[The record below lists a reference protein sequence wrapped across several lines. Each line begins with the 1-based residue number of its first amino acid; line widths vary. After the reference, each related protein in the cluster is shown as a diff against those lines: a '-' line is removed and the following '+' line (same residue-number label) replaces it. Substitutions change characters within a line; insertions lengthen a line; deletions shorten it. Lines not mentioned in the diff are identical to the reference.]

1 VIVTREQLIQALTK
15 NEVERFLDTYKE
27 EEPDYEEWLVDFFSK
42 GGFFVESDEE
52 LQRQYDEYI
61 HRGK

>member
-1 VIVTREQLIQALTK
+1 MTREQLIQALTK
-15 NEVERFLDTYKE
+15 NEVERFISSYKD
-27 EEPDYEEWLVDFFSK
+27 EEPDYEEWLVGFFSK

-61 HRGK
+61 RKET

>member
-1 VIVTREQLIQALTK
+1 MTREQLIQALTK
-15 NEVERFLDTYKE
+15 NEVERFISSYKD

-61 HRGK
+61 RREK